1 MLPMW
6 PVQTAAAAEK
16 LVIRG
21 TFAHG
26 PGIYVRT
33 TKGLYVHAD
42 TLREKSKLKT
52 LTDEELILQ
61 VQKGNNVCFDILVDR
76 FKLRLFN
83 YLFRMVGDRDE
94 AEELAQ
100 ETFVKAYIHA
110 DKYKTIAKFSTWLYT
125 IGTNLV
131 RNRIRSK
138 KRAPQLFS
146 LWGRGRDSDEDD
158 RQIDLEDPSRGPD
171 SQFNDVQL
179 SEVIN
184 DAIQKIPEK
193 YRTSFVLREIN
204 QLSYDEIAAATG
216 LKLGTVRSRINRA
229 RNYFRKLVEPVLEKG
244 VDF

>member
-1 MLPMW
+1 
-6 PVQTAAAAEK
+6 V
-16 LVIRG
+16 
-21 TFAHG
+21 F
-26 PGIYVRT
+26 
-33 TKGLYVHAD
+33 AD
-42 TLREKSKLKT
+42 TFKEKSKLKE
-52 LTDEELILQ
+52 LSDEELILQ
-61 VQKGNNVCFDILVDR
+61 VQQGNNVCFDILVDR
-76 FKLRLFN
+76 FKSRLFN

-138 KRAPQLFS
+138 KRAPQFMS
-146 LWGRGRDSDEDD
+146 LWNRNHDSDADEK
-158 RQIDLEDPSRGPD
+158 QIDLLDTARQPD
-171 SQFNDVQL
+171 HQFNDKEL
-179 SEVIN
+179 GEIIN
-184 DAIQKIPEK
+184 DAIGKIPEK

-204 QLSYDEIAAATG
+204 QLSYEEIAAATG

-229 RNYFRKLVEPVLEKG
+229 RSYFRRLVEPLIERG